1 MGDELRYINMIIY
14 EKIREAKILTDSE
27 LYNEIQKKRE
37 ITKQEL
43 YDSLLQLE
51 ILGLVKVYHAGKD
64 RKRIELVEKGEGEL
78 AWPQ

>member
-1 MGDELRYINMIIY
+1 MGDSLKYISILIY
-14 EKIREAKILTDSE
+14 EKVREAKVITDSE

-51 ILGLVKVYHAGKD
+51 ILGLVKVYHVCKD
-64 RKRIELVEKGEGEL
+64 RKRIEFVEGKEEPV
-78 AWPQ
+78 WSQ